1 MLKDD
6 GIKACKPLCVQDTVS
21 HGVMCEVSK
30 EVAIG

>member
-1 MLKDD
+1 MFEDV
-6 GIKACKPLCVQDTVS
+6 GIKACKLLVIQDMVP